1 MVSIVFIK
9 QLNIEIYYFATNAS
23 QIIVQV
29 GCAAHLVDTV
39 SGVPRMWICAP
50 KTWYVIERPG
60 TFLKD
65 LACYRKSWLVL
76 ENAVMCTQLMTGQFA
91 KDYYASSVFANDF
104 YG

>member
-1 MVSIVFIK
+1 MLSIVFIK

-39 SGVPRMWICAP
+39 SGVPSMRMFPKDLVCDR

-60 TFLKD
+60 
-65 LACYRKSWLVL
+65 
-76 ENAVMCTQLMTGQFA
+76 MC
-91 KDYYASSVFANDF
+91 
-104 YG
+104 